1 METRKAETR
10 FCELKD
16 NDIRIIVETQKTGGT
31 FMESN
36 SEISSNMVKKKKA
49 LNRHFYEKS
58 MSL

>member
-36 SEISSNMVKKKKA
+36 SEISSNMVKKKR
-49 LNRHFYEKS
+49 L
-58 MSL
+58 